1 MNRAGTGLA
10 SREVVGEEEDQA
22 LAIPTASLHPGL
34 ENKCK
39 SEPKTGEDVPP
50 DIVGVVRAIV
60 PLVRTL
66 DGNAVVFLI
75 SIWTDFD

>member
-39 SEPKTGEDVPP
+39 SEEDVPP